1 MGLLYSIGL
10 LQMRTYATLAQAL
23 KIPKLR
29 ATAQNMQLNPDRA
42 LMIDPKT
49 GITIVRRAGAIPR
62 RAKRVTPLKENL
74 KSLGWF
80 LLAAVS
86 YGSVI
91 GGFLFVLGGM

>member
-1 MGLLYSIGL
+1 
-10 LQMRTYATLAQAL
+10 MRTYATLAQAL

-29 ATAQNMQLNPDRA
+29 ATAQNMQLNPDRTI
-42 LMIDPKT
+42 MTDPKT

-80 LLAAVS
+80 LLGVVC
-86 YGSVI
+86 YGGVMGGVI
-91 GGFLFVLGGM
+91 YQLGSL